1 MSDYGFATYDGTL
14 KGRLDGVVNSKY
26 PIFGPKYDKIG
37 QMFRTL
43 HIIDNVEQSLGK
55 VTPAPNY
62 GGSGYSGRT
71 SKLGSEKKLIA
82 KFRHGLGYRPVG
94 YAYIN
99 GKIVKTIRCSA
110 QQWTDIE
117 SEREYLVGG
126 DFGPLYA
133 NTTTTTEVY
142 PSVETQMH
150 DGNIGFGGNLLFSAF
165 SVGYSAAG
173 SGWPTPTITIPT
185 ACAWINYASGA
196 GFYEGNFNQSLNIR
210 YSYDWHDYPYVVE
223 IDDEYVK
230 VYRKVCWAYYRY
242 RTQENNSGSGR
253 GVYDVKMDLKGI
265 EDYSGSEF
273 DMTVYLCPYKM
284 EDLL

>member
-26 PIFGPKYDKIG
+26 PIFGPRYDKIG

-43 HIIDNVEQSLGK
+43 HIIDNVGQSLSK
-55 VTPAPNY
+55 VTSAPSY

-82 KFRHGLGYRPVG
+82 KFEHGLGYRPVG
-94 YAYIN
+94 YACIN
-99 GKIVKTIRCSA
+99 GKIAKTIRCSV
-110 QQWTDIE
+110 QQWASIE
-117 SEREYLVGG
+117 SSRKSLVGG
-126 DFGPLYA
+126 DFGPLYG
-133 NTTTTTEVY
+133 TLSTTTEVY
-142 PSVETQMH
+142 PSIETQMH
-150 DGNIGFGGNLLFSAF
+150 DGNIGYGGELLFSGF
-165 SVGYSAAG
+165 TVGYSASG
-173 SGWPTPTITIPT
+173 SGYPTPSISIPT
-185 ACAWINYASGA
+185 ECAWMGYASGS
-196 GFYEGNFNQSLNIR
+196 GFWYGNFIQSMNIR
-210 YSYDWHDYPYVVE
+210 SGTDWHDYPYVVE
-223 IDDEYVK
+223 IDEEYIK

-273 DMTVYLCPYKM
+273 DMTFYLCPYKM